1 LSTIHWLPISRFALG
16 IASKIKL
23 FLALVKHVKK
33 QFHPNCATPCKL
45 IKQFNVDRTTST
57 CFGPLMDNSIPY
69 LQYFMDNFS
78 DHQPLSTLS
87 TRMAKAQK
95 SACAFK
101 RCFKIEKDDQFMQ
114 GVFQQKGS
122 KFIPMIM
129 IQIPHVCK
137 T

>member
-1 LSTIHWLPISRFALG
+1 
-16 IASKIKL
+16 
-23 FLALVKHVKK
+23 
-33 QFHPNCATPCKL
+33 
-45 IKQFNVDRTTST
+45 
-57 CFGPLMDNSIPY
+57 MDNSIPY

-78 DHQPLSTLS
+78 DHQPLS